1 MATKVMETLHK
12 ELSIAQE
19 PIAVLETESFDQKTK
34 IKALEEIVDACSR
47 SEDLKDCAIGG
58 VRIVI
63 YCFSS
68 GAQPAVRCA
77 EGRPGCD

>member
-34 IKALEEIVDACSR
+34 IKALEEIVDACRR

-63 YCFSS
+63 
-68 GAQPAVRCA
+68 
-77 EGRPGCD
+77 